1 MANAEIRAPSLAIFV
16 RGTHEVGAF
25 IELLCQH
32 QRETENK
39 EKENK
44 FWILHGCI
52 FRLAYGRVTSGEMVN
67 PSSGTR
73 TTMPTSVSPNLEAS
87 VRPHPA
93 PLAITQAD
101 TINNISEIDGSCDVE
116 SRAVLKPTSG
126 ADNYDVHRMG
136 LAETRVVVFHLSSYT
151 WSNANAYAEL
161 CGRWIQFLATCVEH
175 QVDFLTWDGNLF
187 SQRNFKKDDHS
198 DFRSCS
204 SDSLA
209 KLIWTEVPSTQAGE
223 LIKSMEGDRD
233 AECDSRILISLCY
246 GKQTVICEERS
257 QQQSA
262 SADGWVGS
270 AFDTEI
276 TLIDVEQPKHLLNC
290 IRPRPRWNWRCISFT
305 SLDDREHARY
315 EEHAHPISS
324 SRITA
329 RRPMARKEC

>member
-1 MANAEIRAPSLAIFV
+1 MKSRAGTRRDPNCVVVPHFVFRNGAHIVALCKATDEKGRIAAHQNLAKDNAMLGMMANAEIRAPSLAIFV

-93 PLAITQAD
+93 PLAIIQAD

-151 WSNANAYAEL
+151 
-161 CGRWIQFLATCVEH
+161 
-175 QVDFLTWDGNLF
+175 
-187 SQRNFKKDDHS
+187 
-198 DFRSCS
+198 
-204 SDSLA
+204 
-209 KLIWTEVPSTQAGE
+209 
-223 LIKSMEGDRD
+223 
-233 AECDSRILISLCY
+233 
-246 GKQTVICEERS
+246 
-257 QQQSA
+257 
-262 SADGWVGS
+262 
-270 AFDTEI
+270 
-276 TLIDVEQPKHLLNC
+276 
-290 IRPRPRWNWRCISFT
+290 
-305 SLDDREHARY
+305 
-315 EEHAHPISS
+315 
-324 SRITA
+324 
-329 RRPMARKEC
+329 